1 MERKKKFIINT
12 VYYLIL
18 AIFVYMG
25 IKFAV
30 PVLMPFIIAA
40 VFATVINL
48 IAGRLSDKLGF
59 SKKLAAALITAAFF
73 GLLAFLVVFAGSSL
87 LSFIGEVIIRIPK
100 LYREEIL
107 PLLDKAFQNLAL
119 NTVSMD
125 AVIRSGLEENY
136 NALTQNLGQYI
147 SEFSMKAVKIFSSYA
162 AGFPSF
168 VVKLIITVVATF
180 FMSVDYD
187 RITGFILQVL
197 PDTGRNLYRKIK
209 DHTVNIIF
217 IYIKSYTLL
226 WFMTFVE
233 LSIGLLVLRIP
244 YAILIALA
252 IAIFDILPVLGTG
265 GILIP
270 WALIAGV
277 LGNYR
282 MAVGIIILYLVVTVI
297 RNTVEP
303 RIVGKQ
309 IGIHA
314 LAALMAMFIG
324 LKLFGIIGLI
334 GLPVALSILVN
345 LEKSGATHLFHIKA
359 SN

>member
-18 AIFVYMG
+18 AVFVYMG

-40 VFATVINL
+40 VLATVINL
-48 IAGRLSDKLGF
+48 IAGRLCDKLRF

-73 GLLAFLVVFAGSSL
+73 GLLAFLVIFAGSSL
-87 LSFIGEVIIRIPK
+87 LSFIGEVMIRIPK
-100 LYREEIL
+100 LYKEEIL
-107 PLLDKAFQNLAL
+107 PLFDKAFQNLAR
-119 NTVSMD
+119 NTISMD

-180 FMSVDYD
+180 FMSIDYD
-187 RITGFILQVL
+187 RIIGFILQVL

-270 WALIAGV
+270 WAFIAGA

-282 MAVGIIILYLVVTVI
+282 MAVGISILYLAVTVI

-314 LAALMAMFIG
+314 LAALIAMFIG

-345 LEKSGATHLFHIKA
+345 LEKSGATHLFHKKA
-359 SN
+359 GN